1 MKDEVIVLENVWK
14 TYMMDSVK
22 VDAVRG
28 ISFSVGV
35 GDYVSIMGPSGSG
48 KSTLMDLMGCL
59 DIPTRGRILL
69 KGKDIS
75 KMSEET
81 LAQMRG
87 KEIGFVFQTFN
98 LIPTLTALENVMLPT
113 LFQPEN
119 KGKEDEAKKILGVV
133 GLGERMNHLPSQLSG
148 GERQRVSIAR
158 ALINDPSIILAD
170 EPTGNLDSETGKEIM
185 DLFENLHEKE
195 KKTVIVVTHDP
206 YIAGHAHR
214 KIQIIDGQ
222 IAHDHKLAKR
232 FEWKL

>member
-1 MKDEVIVLENVWK
+1 MKNEVVELHEVWK
-14 TYMMDSVK
+14 TYTMDSVK
-22 VDAVRG
+22 VDAIRG

-35 GDYVSIMGPSGSG
+35 GDFVSIMGPSGSG
-48 KSTLMDLMGCL
+48 KSTLMDLIGCL
-59 DIPTRGRILL
+59 DNPTRGRILL

-87 KEIGFVFQTFN
+87 KEIGFIFQAFN
-98 LIPTLTALENVMLPT
+98 LIPTLTALENVILPT

-119 KGKEDEAKKILGVV
+119 KGKEDEAKNILKLV
-133 GLGERMNHLPSQLSG
+133 GLGERMTHLPSQLSG
-148 GERQRVSIAR
+148 GERQRVAIAR

-185 DLFENLHEKE
+185 DLFEKLHKKE

-206 YIAGHAHR
+206 YIAKYAHR
-214 KIQIIDGQ
+214 KIHIIDGR
-222 IAHDHKLAKR
+222 IAHDHRLAGR
-232 FEWKL
+232 FVWAR

>member
-1 MKDEVIVLENVWK
+1 MKNEVIVLENVWK
-14 TYMMDSVK
+14 TYQMDSVK

-28 ISFSVGV
+28 ISFSIGV
-35 GDYVSIMGPSGSG
+35 GEFVSIMGPSGSG

-59 DIPTRGRILL
+59 DNPTHGKILL

-119 KGKEDEAKKILGVV
+119 KGKENEAKKILGIV
-133 GLGERMNHLPSQLSG
+133 GLGERLNHLPSQLSG
-148 GERQRVSIAR
+148 GERQRVAVAR

-185 DLFENLHEKE
+185 DLFEKLHSKE

-206 YIAGHAHR
+206 YVAGHAHR

-232 FEWKL
+232 FMWK